1 MVVTGETKK
10 SRKAEGFRK
19 GLLQVRMG
27 DYDVVRQEL
36 MTALGIN
43 NRNSFAAYA
52 SGRLEMKVTQAEAVE
67 GVFNRFGVHSN
78 IWGA

>member
-1 MVVTGETKK
+1 MVITGKTRK
-10 SRKAEGFRK
+10 SRKAEGFRN

-27 DYDVVRQEL
+27 DYENVRKEL
-36 MTALGIN
+36 MTALGVN

-67 GVFNRFGVHSN
+67 GVFNRFGIRSK
-78 IWGA
+78 IWGS